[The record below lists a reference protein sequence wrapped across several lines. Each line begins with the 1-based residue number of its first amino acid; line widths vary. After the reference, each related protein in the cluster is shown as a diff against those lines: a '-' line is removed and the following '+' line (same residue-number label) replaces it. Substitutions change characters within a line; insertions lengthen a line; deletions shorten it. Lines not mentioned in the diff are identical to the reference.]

1 MCVFSRYLK
10 IVIRKILKNYKL
22 LRIINYFE
30 NSTQIAN
37 FIKFLC
43 IFLIERKIIF
53 ITYDILYFIFIS
65 QVEKLIESVSIY
77 I

>member
-30 NSTQIAN
+30 NSTLN
-37 FIKFLC
+37 C
-43 IFLIERKIIF
+43 
-53 ITYDILYFIFIS
+53 
-65 QVEKLIESVSIY
+65 KLIKHTIFTSSIK
-77 I
+77 